1 MVGEEMP
8 DEPSKGKDVKR
19 EDDTMM
25 DIDDNKA
32 TGSKRTLEHES
43 PEPRSNGKKKKKVDS
58 LKGLLA
64 DAESIQESMPSSKT
78 IKIVTSSINLDR
90 REKNVSDGR
99 VTRDQPSLTAM
110 VGDLGSWRSNGGECH
125 ASNAFIG

>member
-1 MVGEEMP
+1 MAGEEIP
-8 DEPSKGKDVKR
+8 DEPSKKK

-25 DIDDNKA
+25 DIDDTKS

-43 PEPRSNGKKKKKVDS
+43 PEPSSNGKKKKKVDS

-64 DAESIQESMPSSKT
+64 DAESIQVSTPSSKT

-90 REKNVSDGR
+90 REKNVSDGWR
-99 VTRDQPSLTAM
+99 LQEIITHSDGV
-110 VGDLGSWRSNGGECH
+110 VGDLGSWRSNGGQCH
-125 ASNAFIG
+125 TSNTFTG